1 MKNDYNPTDAD
12 REGLNNELNDML
24 DVYDEYDVDEIIEN
38 LINNADDFVVGRYR
52 YIKQSKIDEIMLQE
66 FKDNPEELGY
76 FKPCFISDAL
86 PGNID
91 PDIIEKIQKTLE
103 HNLGVFLA
111 EFPNYIENIVEI
123 YVREDGYGHYFS
135 LYDSSEEEI
144 TMPNGV
150 DYYIF
155 RIE

>member
-24 DVYDEYDVDEIIEN
+24 DVYDEYDIDEIIEN

-66 FKDNPEELGY
+66 FKDNPELLGY
-76 FKPCFISDAL
+76 FKPCAISDAM

-111 EFPNYIENIVEI
+111 EFPNYIENIVET
-123 YVREDGYGHYFS
+123 YVRYDGYGHYFN
-135 LYDSSEEEI
+135 LYDFSEEEI

>member
-24 DVYDEYDVDEIIEN
+24 DVYDEYDIDEIIEN

-66 FKDNPEELGY
+66 FKDNPELLGY
-76 FKPCFISDAL
+76 FNPYFISDAL

-91 PDIIEKIQKTLE
+91 PDIIEKLQKAGE
-103 HNLGVFLA
+103 HYFGEFLA
-111 EFPNYIENIVEI
+111 EIPDYIENITKL
-123 YVREDGYGHYFS
+123 YVQTDGYGHHFS
-135 LYDSSEEEI
+135 TYDFSQNEI

-150 DYYIF
+150 DYFIF
-155 RIE
+155 RIN